1 MAISNIFGPP
11 VIGENF
17 FGRINELSQAHSI
30 LNSGHSIVLSAPRRI
45 GKSSFAKRL
54 VKEKREQGWK
64 CVYIDLE
71 RTQSE
76 TQFLQTLITEFDKS
90 GIWSKTVKATG
101 EILSGILESIKSIG
115 PVNVEFSKLI
125 PSKDLYSS
133 LANLIDHTQDTL
145 IVIDELTLF
154 LGVLEKTNGNIQDVA
169 FFLNWFRS
177 LRQITPSRIHWIFCG
192 SVGLHNFTGTRN
204 LTYTINDLAELKFD
218 AMSGNE
224 AFGLVRA
231 LADSEELNITDDMIN
246 SFLATLNW
254 NIPYFIQILF
264 NEIKTNTVKGQ
275 PVTEEI
281 IQSSFH
287 TLVHSDLMATWS
299 QRLSEYNGHELAA
312 RYLLTLISSVPEGV
326 SKQQLT
332 ASFMQTFSF
341 DNIVAADKELSDTLN
356 MLEHD
361 GYIIRTNGRRVF
373 RSPLLRDWWHY
384 KFAE

>member
-299 QRLSEYNGHELAA
+299 QRLSEYNEHELAA

-332 ASFMQTFSF
+332 TSFMQTFSF